1 MKAILKT
8 ISPDKNL
15 NYEQPFNSAQNI
27 KIRRQLI
34 PELKN
39 SLFPTYRPTVTQL
52 SKWLNSL
59 HKSRRSQIKIKHSG
73 KIGEDQRRTHNNN
86 RIQEV
91 IRILNLVIF

>member
-8 ISPDKNL
+8 IGPDKNL

-27 KIRRQLI
+27 TIRRQLV
-34 PELKN
+34 PELKK
-39 SLFPTYRPTVTQL
+39 SLLPTYCPTVTQL

-59 HKSRRSQIKIKHSG
+59 HKSRRSQLKIKQSG
-73 KIGEDQRRTHNNN
+73 KLGDDHRRTHNNN

-91 IRILNLVIF
+91 IRILNLIIF